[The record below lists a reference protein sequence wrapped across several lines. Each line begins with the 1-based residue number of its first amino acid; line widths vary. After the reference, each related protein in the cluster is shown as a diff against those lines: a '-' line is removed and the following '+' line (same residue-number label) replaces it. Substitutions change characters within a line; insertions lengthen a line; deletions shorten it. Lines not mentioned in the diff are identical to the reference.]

1 MLQFM
6 KNKVLIPSVVCGGL
20 LAFLSFRYINANA
33 QPQGQNA
40 IIQQT
45 VMAIMS
51 EGHYAPRDLNDSFSK
66 KVFDKVL
73 EGLDYDKKFL
83 LQVDYD
89 QLKKSQFQIDD
100 QIKDNRTDFFN
111 QLNEIFVKR
120 IAEAEQYYKPIL
132 EKPFNFN
139 ENDSIQLDGEKLK
152 FAKNPQELKA
162 RWEQMIK
169 YRVLA
174 KYVDLKKAE
183 EKKVK
188 DSTGYVAK
196 TNIVLEKE
204 ARESVGKMQDR
215 YFKRLKKLNENDR
228 FSLYMNGVTSAE
240 DPHSDFFPPEDRKRF
255 DEAMSGNFIG
265 IGAQLQAQEDGKI
278 KVQMIITGSPSW
290 QQGQLKNGDIIEKVE
305 GENGPAVDIEGY
317 EIEDVVKLIRGRAG
331 SVVKLHVKH
340 EDGTSQIIPITRGKV
355 ELEDTYAKSSVIES
369 NGKRIG
375 YIYLPEFYTNFTGND
390 DRTSGKDVENEVIK
404 LKEEGVDGIVL
415 DLRNNG
421 GGSLS
426 DVVDMAGIFIG
437 KGPVVQVRGRGDN
450 VMTLKSRQTEPVYT
464 GPLAIMVNGG
474 SASAS
479 EILAA
484 AMQDYGRAIIIGANT
499 FGKGT
504 VQKLVPLDPFV
515 TPEARKGIIDAWIAA
530 KNGDAKFEGI
540 GSLKLT
546 IQKFY
551 RINGGS
557 TQLKGVTPDIILP
570 DVYESLDDMGERK
583 NPSALTWDKIKE
595 SEYAKTNSIPNLSA
609 MISSS
614 KKRTDVSE
622 TFTLVRQTG
631 ARLKAQQDHNVY
643 PLNEVKFLAKIAE
656 GEAINK
662 KLDQID
668 SAKTKLVIVNL
679 KSDLSRVNMDTSA
692 KEKNKKWIDVLKKDA
707 YLNETVNV
715 LNEWIKV
722 VALKPATTS
731 SR

>member
-6 KNKVLIPSVVCGGL
+6 KNKILIPSVVCGGL
-20 LAFLSFRYINANA
+20 LAFFSFRYINASA

-45 VMAIMS
+45 VMAIMQ
-51 EGHYAPRDLNDSFSK
+51 EGHYAPRDINDSFSK
-66 KVFDKVL
+66 KVFDKVI

-83 LQVDYD
+83 LQSDYD
-89 QLKKSQFQIDD
+89 ALKKNQFLIDD
-100 QIKDNRTDFFN
+100 QILDNRTDFFN

-132 EKPFNFN
+132 DKPFNFN
-139 ENDSIQLDGEKLK
+139 ENDSIQLDGDKLQ
-152 FAKNPQELKA
+152 FAKNTADMKA
-162 RWEQMIK
+162 RWEQLLK

-174 KYVDLKKAE
+174 KYVDLKKTE

-188 DSTGYVAK
+188 DSAGYVAK
-196 TNIVLEKE
+196 TSAVLETE
-204 ARESVGKMQDR
+204 ARESVVKMQDR

-228 FSLYMNGVTSAE
+228 FSLYMNGLTSAE

-265 IGAQLQAQEDGKI
+265 IGAQLQAQDDGKI

-290 QQGQLKNGDIIEKVE
+290 QQGQLKSGDVIEKVE
-305 GENGPAVDIEGY
+305 GETGPVDIEGY
-317 EIEDVVKLIRGRAG
+317 EIEDVVKLIRGRSG
-331 SVVKLHVKH
+331 TVVKLHVKH
-340 EDGTSQIIPITRGKV
+340 EDGTKQIIPIVRGKV
-355 ELEDTYAKSSVIES
+355 EMEDTYAKSSVIES

-375 YIYLPEFYTNFTGND
+375 YIYLPEFYTNFTGNG
-390 DRTSGKDVENEVIK
+390 DRTSGKDVENEVIR
-404 LKEEGVDGIVL
+404 LTEEGVDGIVL

-450 VMTLKSRQTEPVYT
+450 VMTLKSRQSEPVYT

-484 AMQDYGRAIIIGANT
+484 AMQDYGRAVIIGANT

-515 TPEARKGIIDAWIAA
+515 SPEARKSIIDSWIAA

-557 TQLKGVTPDIILP
+557 TQLKGVTPDILLP

-583 NPSALTWDKIKE
+583 NPSALAWDKIKE
-595 SEYAKTNSIPNLSA
+595 SEYSKTNSIPNLA
-609 MISSS
+609 TMIGDS
-614 KKRTDVSE
+614 KKRTSTSE
-622 TFTLVRQTG
+622 TFNLVKQTG

-643 PLNEVKFLAKIAE
+643 PLNEAKYLAKIAE

-668 SAKTKLVIVNL
+668 SAKTKLVVLNL
-679 KSDLSRVNMDTSA
+679 KSDMEKVNVDTSS
-692 KEKNKKWIDVLKKDA
+692 KEKNKKWIEALKKDA

-722 VALKPATTS
+722 VAMKPTTS
-731 SR
+731 NK

>member
-6 KNKVLIPSVVCGGL
+6 KNKVLIPSVIFGGA
-20 LAFLSFRYINANA
+20 LAFFSFRYINANA

-51 EGHYAPRDLNDSFSK
+51 EGHYAPRDINDSFSK
-66 KVFDKVL
+66 KVFDKVVD
-73 EGLDYDKKFL
+73 GLDYDKKFL
-83 LQVDYD
+83 QQSDYD
-89 QLKKSQFQIDD
+89 QLKKSQFMIDD

-111 QLNEIFVKR
+111 EINTIFVKR
-120 IAEAEQYYKPIL
+120 IDEAEGYYKPIL
-132 EKPFNFN
+132 SKPFNFN
-139 ENDSIQLDGEKLK
+139 ENDSIQLDGDKLA
-152 FAKNPQELKA
+152 FAKNTEELKA
-162 RWEQMIK
+162 RWTQMLK
-169 YRVLA
+169 YRALA

-183 EKKVK
+183 EKKAK
-188 DSTGYVAK
+188 DSAGYTPK
-196 TNIVLEKE
+196 TNVALEAE
-204 ARESVGKMQDR
+204 ARESVSKMQDR

-228 FSLYMNGVTSAE
+228 FSLYMNGITSAE

-265 IGAQLQAQEDGKI
+265 IGAQLQAQDDGKI

-290 QQGQLKNGDIIEKVE
+290 QQGQLKNGDVIEKVE
-305 GENGPAVDIEGY
+305 GEEKPPVDIEGY
-317 EIEDVVKLIRGRAG
+317 EIEDVVKLIRGKAG
-331 SVVKLHVKH
+331 TVVKLHVKH
-340 EDGTSQIIPITRGKV
+340 EDGTQQVIPITRGKV
-355 ELEDTYAKSSVIES
+355 EMEDTYAKSSIIEN

-375 YIYLPEFYTNFTGND
+375 YIYLPEFYTNFTGNG
-390 DRTSGKDVENEVIK
+390 DRTSGKDVEKEVIK
-404 LKEEGVDGIVL
+404 LKEEGVEGIVL

-426 DVVDMAGIFIG
+426 DVVDMAGIFVG
-437 KGPVVQVRGRGDN
+437 KGPVVQVRGRGNN
-450 VMTLKSRQTEPVYT
+450 VITLPSDQSQPIYT

-484 AMQDYGRAIIIGANT
+484 AMQDYGRAVIIGANT

-515 TPEARKGIIDAWIAA
+515 SPEARKNIIDAWMAA

-551 RINGGS
+551 RIDGGS
-557 TQLKGVTPDIILP
+557 TQLKGVRPDILLP
-570 DVYESLDDMGERK
+570 DVYESLDDIGERK
-583 NPSALTWDKIKE
+583 NPSALPWDKIKQAD
-595 SEYAKTNSIPNLSA
+595 YAKTNSIPNLSA
-609 MISSS
+609 LIAGSKQRISSS
-614 KKRTDVSE
+614 E
-622 TFTLVRQTG
+622 TFNLVKQTG
-631 ARLKAQQDHNVY
+631 TRLKAQQDHNVY
-643 PLNEVKFLAKIAE
+643 PLNETKYLAKQAE
-656 GEAINK
+656 GEAISK

-668 SAKTKLVIVNL
+668 SAKTKLSIVNL
-679 KSDLSRVNMDTSA
+679 KSDLSRVSIDTSA
-692 KEKNKKWIDVLKKDA
+692 KEKNKKWLDALKKDA

-722 VALKPATTS
+722 VAMKPTK
-731 SR
+731 